1 MTIPNDM
8 ENRKLIYALYGIK
21 TVLNDLGIEDIKN
34 EIELKDGTKV
44 IIDCYKEIELF
55 VVNYINKTSHEN
67 EEMVK
72 EDEKL

>member
-34 EIELKDGTKV
+34 EIELKDGTKE

-55 VVNYINKTSHEN
+55 VVNCIN
-67 EEMVK
+67 
-72 EDEKL
+72 

>member
-21 TVLNDLGIEDIKN
+21 TVLNDLVIEDIKN
-34 EIELKDGTKV
+34 EIELKDGTKE

-55 VVNYINKTSHEN
+55 VVNYIN
-67 EEMVK
+67 
-72 EDEKL
+72 